1 MKWSEFCDLLTG
13 ISHDT
18 ALGRIVAIRAE
29 EDKDILKHFS
39 KEQHRIRNAWRTRS
53 AKRTDPGNMEDILEQ
68 LKQGFMSM
76 ARGEQA
82 KGR

>member
-1 MKWSEFCDLLTG
+1 MKWSEFCDFLTG
-13 ISHDT
+13 ISPDT

-39 KEQHRIRNAWRTRS
+39 KEQHRIRNAWRTRN

-76 ARGEQA
+76 ARGGQA